1 MNTVLR
7 LTYGAHILGET
18 YVNLRCGKA
27 TCRLGSRPKL
37 NSFDCK
43 KIVPNRKF
51 RRVKNFNLKY
61 ITDYDGWT
69 LRRMMFCPITVEY
82 FQF

>member
-1 MNTVLR
+1 MSRTKKNTFRGYYLSKYSDATYFMNTVLR

-51 RRVKNFNLKY
+51 RRVKIYSRL
-61 ITDYDGWT
+61 
-69 LRRMMFCPITVEY
+69 
-82 FQF
+82 